1 MVEAALRIPQ
11 LLLNNSWDFTEQKP
25 IIKQWINGDP
35 AITIWKAGK
44 AQLESKRAA
53 VDTCAEVRASK
64 TGIGG
69 RGAASTSPTLN
80 GIDWI

>member
-11 LLLNNSWDFTEQKP
+11 LLLDNSVGLHRAETNYQTMDKWKS
-25 IIKQWINGDP
+25 

-53 VDTCAEVRASK
+53 VNHVC
-64 TGIGG
+64 
-69 RGAASTSPTLN
+69 
-80 GIDWI
+80 